1 MKILIAGLSCG
12 VIGILI
18 EWIIHARFFSLR
30 GRTPATWRVRARRL
44 RLLGAGALLLSG
56 FTYAGFFAVTG
67 GIGWLNVTQWIQIG
81 LLFGF
86 GCWAAL
92 ALPVLLS
99 ISIVINLHR
108 GVIAGLLLNWLL
120 VSLAYGVVC
129 AYVIAR

>member
-1 MKILIAGLSCG
+1 MKIFTAGLLSG
-12 VIGILI
+12 LIGILI
-18 EWIIHARFFSLR
+18 EWAVHARFFSLR
-30 GRTPATWRVRARRL
+30 SHTPATWRVRARRL
-44 RLLGAGALLLSG
+44 RILGVTALLLSG
-56 FTYAGFFAVTG
+56 FTYAGFFAVSG
-67 GIGWLNVTQWIQIG
+67 GIGWLNASQWVQIG

-99 ISIVINLHR
+99 IAIVINLHR
-108 GVIAGLLLNWLL
+108 GVVIGLLLNWLL